1 MRITFYESTRYL
13 LRCRLPQKPDFF
25 QLSQWP
31 HFKNIWLLII
41 NLNKNSIYKQHRI
54 PLIMYATCQDCQ
66 GKKVSTNTWMFWCVW
81 RQHGVLKRVDV
92 RDDLVICPAY
102 FFLWV
107 VIPMCRG
114 DVDVLF
120 VKVLNTLYLYN
131 RSGVYASFPQRPVS
145 LWRFSKLEKETVFIE
160 GLFWFLKFYLESK
173 KYKIFRVWVCM
184 KVQIRITFNSQNRSV
199 FSSARGNE
207 REAGHVCTCLTLTD
221 CSVSAGVLDYLLLF
235 SHSAG
240 SCSAAHGGKR
250 AREKSQY
257 DH

>member
-13 LRCRLPQKPDFF
+13 LRCHLPQKPDFF

-102 FFLWV
+102 FFFELLF
-107 VIPMCRG
+107 PCAEETLMCCLLKCSTHCTCIIAQVYMR
-114 DVDVLF
+114 VS
-120 VKVLNTLYLYN
+120 
-131 RSGVYASFPQRPVS
+131 RSGLLVS
-145 LWRFSKLEKETVFIE
+145 GDFQS
-160 GLFWFLKFYLESK
+160 LKRKPSL
-173 KYKIFRVWVCM
+173 
-184 KVQIRITFNSQNRSV
+184 
-199 FSSARGNE
+199 
-207 REAGHVCTCLTLTD
+207 
-221 CSVSAGVLDYLLLF
+221 
-235 SHSAG
+235 
-240 SCSAAHGGKR
+240 
-250 AREKSQY
+250 
-257 DH
+257 